1 MHLSAQRMLRPVS
14 LVAKLSVVLIA
25 LVAGVVPPPSQAL
38 GGDRPPIYGPPHRYP
53 FGFYG
58 AVARYPFGYYG
69 PVARYPA
76 GRRYYRYWPRPY
88 WTGDTRFVS
97 EPNWDAELPDDVDLS
112 RHGSIEAPYEW

>member
-1 MHLSAQRMLRPVS
+1 MSHRRHYPLLSVS
-14 LVAKLSVVLIA
+14 LLA
-25 LVAGVVPPPSQAL
+25 LLLFAATETQ

-58 AVARYPFGYYG
+58 SVARYPFGYYG
-69 PVARYPA
+69 PVARYPS

-97 EPNWDAELPDDVDLS
+97 EPNWDVELPVESDTS
-112 RHGSIEAPYEW
+112 ARGSIEAPYEW